1 MLPSGSEKQVPG
13 SSEPID
19 CCSCDSGGF
28 TPVELLKI
36 WKGLFYCL
44 WMQDKPLQQ
53 VSAWEGTEETRQEW
67 MAG

>member
-1 MLPSGSEKQVPG
+1 M
-13 SSEPID
+13 
-19 CCSCDSGGF
+19 
-28 TPVELLKI
+28 ELLKI

-67 MAG
+67 MAD